1 MKRIQRLFSAGLTGV
16 CGLFLLGGCDLVAG
30 IGVYC
35 VIDKDPGCGAGGAGG
50 IGGAGGTTTEGGS
63 AGTTSSIQTGGG
75 GSGGAEECEPVG
87 AMEACYT
94 GAAGTEGV
102 GACKG
107 GMRTCQA
114 SGTWGACD
122 GEVVPVAETCLST
135 EDEDCDGS
143 ECALWSAIFGDAALQ
158 RPLDM
163 AIDPGGNVLL
173 LGTFQGDMQV
183 DSTLLSSKGS
193 NDLFLIKLTPTG
205 TVAWA
210 RSFGD
215 G

>member
-1 MKRIQRLFSAGLTGV
+1 M
-16 CGLFLLGGCDLVAG
+16 
-30 IGVYC
+30 
-35 VIDKDPGCGAGGAGG
+35 P
-50 IGGAGGTTTEGGS
+50 
-63 AGTTSSIQTGGG
+63 
-75 GSGGAEECEPVG
+75 
-87 AMEACYT
+87 
-94 GAAGTEGV
+94 
-102 GACKG
+102 
-107 GMRTCQA
+107 
-114 SGTWGACD
+114 
-122 GEVVPVAETCLST
+122 ST
-135 EDEDCDGS
+135 EDEDCDES

-173 LGTFQGDMQV
+173 YTFQGDMQV

-215 G
+215 GAYQGTGSLAVDSNANILLGGSFEGTIDFGCGPKFIDNGRLERCLRREDLADR